1 MPGSLVIGVGN
12 RYRGDDAV
20 GIVVARRVRELAP
33 EIPMQLEEA
42 EPVDL
47 MDRWEGAERVVV
59 VDAVVSDSAPGTV
72 HRFEPVRTPLPA
84 QLFRYST
91 HSFSVAEAV
100 ELART
105 LDRLPAELVLY
116 GIEGERFTPGAEL
129 SPAVSAVVD
138 EVARR
143 IVAEVTGHA

>member
-1 MPGSLVIGVGN
+1 VIGVGN

-20 GIVVARRVRELAP
+20 GIEVARRVLELAP
-33 EIPMQLEEA
+33 EIPVQLEEA

-59 VDAVVSDSAPGTV
+59 VDAVVSDCAPGTV
-72 HRFEPVRTPLPA
+72 HRFEPVRIPLPA

-116 GIEGERFTPGAEL
+116 GIEGERFAPGAEL